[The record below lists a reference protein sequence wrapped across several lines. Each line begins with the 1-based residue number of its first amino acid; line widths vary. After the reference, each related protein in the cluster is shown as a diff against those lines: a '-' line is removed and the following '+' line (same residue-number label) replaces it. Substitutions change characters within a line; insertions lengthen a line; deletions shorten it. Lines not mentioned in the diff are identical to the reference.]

1 MTSVIAEPRR
11 PETWGHHRR
20 WRDLTVGERRFV
32 VAGTALD
39 TALKV
44 AMLVDLRRRPGE
56 QVRGPT
62 WAWASAALIN
72 SAGVIPAAYF
82 AVGVTRSGRHGLRP
96 QLPDHR
102 QPRRHDS

>member
-11 PETWGHHRR
+11 PASWGHHRR

-56 QVRGPT
+56 QVRGPK
-62 WAWASAALIN
+62 WVWASAALIN
-72 SAGVIPAAYF
+72 SAGVVPAAYF
-82 AVGVTRSGRHGLRP
+82 AVGVTRHGLRP
-96 QLPDHR
+96 SLPDHR
-102 QPRRHDS
+102 QPRRPNS